1 MLWYG
6 LFSKIFV
13 ASKKEALL
21 SSKEV
26 KVFFKLAL
34 PSILSNLTGWLIYE
48 LQIMAI
54 ANIKGISTSALA
66 AGAIWVQSET
76 TLAAIQQGWIN
87 VTMMRTLKLLG
98 MRDPDAWK
106 SYTILCVLSEVVVAI
121 FNIPM
126 LIWGEKLTT
135 VVSNDPD
142 VQGWFGKIIWALVM
156 HAQLR
161 IGCINGNMLF
171 IPMGKAVLQ
180 IVVKIICFYI
190 IASPITVIVS
200 LTDMVTSSVLLKLTV
215 CLATTSMA
223 SLLLFVFDFGYLVL
237 MDWTIIA
244 KIINER
250 ANTDKEQI
258 IT

>member
-1 MLWYG
+1 MLYYG

-13 ASKKEALL
+13 TSKKEVLL

-26 KVFFKLAL
+26 KVFLKLAL
-34 PSILSNLTGWLIYE
+34 PSILSNLSGWLIFE

-87 VTMMRTLKLLG
+87 VTVMRTLKLLG
-98 MRDPDAWK
+98 MRDPNAWK
-106 SYTILCVLSEVVVAI
+106 SFTILCILSSLVVAV

-142 VQGWFGKIIWALVM
+142 VQRWFGKVIWVLVL
-156 HAQLR
+156 HAQTR
-161 IGCINGNMLF
+161 IGAMNANVLF
-171 IPMGKAVLQ
+171 IPM
-180 IVVKIICFYI
+180 
-190 IASPITVIVS
+190 
-200 LTDMVTSSVLLKLTV
+200 
-215 CLATTSMA
+215 
-223 SLLLFVFDFGYLVL
+223 
-237 MDWTIIA
+237 
-244 KIINER
+244 
-250 ANTDKEQI
+250 
-258 IT
+258 